1 MQKRRLFY
9 FLAIVFLIF
18 LGLSSRKVSGIPEE
32 TGDAL
37 WAMMVFCL
45 IRLVFIR
52 QKLSCIALASLLVS
66 YAVEFQQMI
75 KWSWLVEFRRTFIGH
90 MLLGQGF
97 LWIDLVAY
105 TIGIVIVFLIFS
117 RVEKVWK

>member
-75 KWSWLVEFRRTFIGH
+75 KWPWLVEFRRTFIGH

>member
-90 MLLGQGF
+90 MLLGQGV

>member
-105 TIGIVIVFLIFS
+105 TIRIVIVFLIFS